1 MSSTLLLPEQLASIA
16 PKIAT
21 TRMRIM
27 TGGFPEDAAL
37 LLLKAGAS
45 CLARS
50 VQHQD
55 RAFIHGHHFRPA
67 ALRMASVSVSQT
79 WSSFLRR
86 ERTRRKAAAPS
97 GVPITK
103 GWIPMTAVV
112 ASRAGSARRSEERR
126 VRQE

>member
-1 MSSTLLLPEQLASIA
+1 VPRPSEWFLGAAYCVAGRRGGGVFAHAGTMSSSLLLPEQLASSA

-45 CLARS
+45 CLVMS

-55 RAFIHGHHFRPA
+55 RTFNHAI
-67 ALRMASVSVSQT
+67 
-79 WSSFLRR
+79 
-86 ERTRRKAAAPS
+86 
-97 GVPITK
+97 I
-103 GWIPMTAVV
+103 
-112 ASRAGSARRSEERR
+112 
-126 VRQE
+126 